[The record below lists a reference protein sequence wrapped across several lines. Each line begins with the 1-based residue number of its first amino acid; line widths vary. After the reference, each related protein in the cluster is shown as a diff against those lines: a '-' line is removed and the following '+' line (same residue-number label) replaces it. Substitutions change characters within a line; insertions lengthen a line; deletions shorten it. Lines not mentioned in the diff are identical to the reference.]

1 MDTAKKNTSA
11 TLKSRIQNGDVVYG
25 MSLLTFSPTVAE
37 IAALAD
43 FDFVLIDMEHGH
55 GGLPEALPCLHALA
69 AAKTPAVVRVPD
81 SSSSF
86 WARKAI
92 DLGAQGIVFPMIQ
105 DPQSAAKA
113 VSFCRSP
120 VSPAAR
126 ASRFGL
132 DGHCQKDLLI
142 ICQVESPE
150 AVECAE
156 EIAAVEGVDMIMVG
170 PLDLSAGIG
179 CLRNP
184 KDERV
189 MEMVDRVE
197 KKVLG
202 AARKEGGGPFLGRFG
217 TALDS
222 PEAFRDRGYRLVRVN
237 LDVTLF
243 RNACIQDV
251 INFKSTKLC

>member
-1 MDTAKKNTSA
+1 MDTANKNTSP

-37 IAALAD
+37 IAALAA

-69 AAKTPAVVRVPD
+69 AVKTPAIIRVPD
-81 SSSSF
+81 SSSSY
-86 WARKAI
+86 WARKAM

-105 DPQSAAKA
+105 NRQSAAKA

-120 VSPAAR
+120 VGPASR
-126 ASRFGL
+126 ASRYGL
-132 DGHCQKDLLI
+132 DGECEKDVLV

-150 AVECAE
+150 AAECAE

-189 MEMVDRVE
+189 MKMVDCVE

-217 TALDS
+217 TGQDS
-222 PEAFRDRGYRLVRVN
+222 PEMYRDRGYRLIRVN
-237 LDVTLF
+237 LDVALF

-251 INFKSTKLC
+251 NNFKSAKLF